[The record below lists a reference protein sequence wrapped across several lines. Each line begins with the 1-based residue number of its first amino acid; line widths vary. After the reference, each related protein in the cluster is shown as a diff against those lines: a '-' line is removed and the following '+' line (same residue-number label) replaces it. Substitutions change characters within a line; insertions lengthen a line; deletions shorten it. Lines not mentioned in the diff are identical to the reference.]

1 MTIASNSIGQFQRG
15 QSDLLPEAIFASPAW
30 YLEHSLWI
38 ADATS
43 PGNAAHNYPLAMHI
57 RGPFNQEALA
67 HALQEI
73 MRRHCVLRSAFR
85 IEDGKPAQLIM
96 PVQPVSMPLLDLT
109 GFPED
114 VREVKAQQAVF
125 EDARRPFDLTRGP
138 MLRTLLIRL
147 QPEEHILLLTTH
159 HVACDYWS
167 TRILI
172 RDLFALYAVSS
183 ASNPSPLSES
193 GFEYADYV
201 QWLETRLQSKEPE
214 LMGFWRERIA
224 GKDFHHLA
232 VDHEAPIPRSYR
244 GACERAIFPEELID
258 SIKQLSVRERLSPFM
273 IMLAGLQ
280 CLVQRCSGHEEIG
293 IGSCVANRPLPQL
306 EDVIGPFAN
315 VTVLRTDL
323 SGNPTCREVFRQVR
337 EACLTAFNYQDVPF
351 GNLVHKLQP
360 RFDPARHPIF
370 QILFVLLN
378 APSDPVEAPGLTIEP
393 IPVDTGT
400 SCFEIN
406 MNVRM
411 HKRFEID
418 LQYSSDLF
426 EAATIRDFLQDY
438 RAVLE
443 SLCANPEARIAEL
456 AIKSKHAEMNTARQ
470 IEYPGTEYVPAS
482 GAIESQLVDLWES
495 VLDRRPVGVNDN
507 FFEIGGD
514 SLRAARLF
522 ARIQETFHRSVPLG
536 TLFHSPTVATLA
548 KVISDA
554 GSTPKC
560 LVTIQR
566 GSSRPPLYC
575 LPGQTGSVIM
585 YRTLAQHLG
594 SDQPVYGL
602 QAQGLD
608 GKRQPLTCIEDIA
621 ANFVKNIQLIQPQ
634 GPYFMAG
641 YCMGGTIAFEM
652 AQQLRKQGQTVGLL
666 ALLDTYNWGVLQR
679 KKSFLDNQYFRLQQ
693 WWFSW
698 QRGGLRWRKLRGR
711 RSLGQFLLA
720 AFPGRETSLRGFS
733 EFWNNPAAELVS
745 ECNRDAAF
753 SYLPQVYAGQ
763 FLHVRPTK
771 QYARYKRPQMSL
783 GSFAM
788 KGMEEFF
795 LRGYPPQILEEP
807 IVRDLAVKL
816 RACIDEGVTEFAGDT
831 RFSTIHCRPAR

>member
-1 MTIASNSIGQFQRG
+1 MTIARDSTGQFQRG
-15 QSDLLPEAIFASPAW
+15 QSDALPEAIFASPAW

-43 PGNAAHNYPLAMHI
+43 PGNAAHNYPLAMRI
-57 RGPFNQEALA
+57 RGPLNQEALA
-67 HALQEI
+67 HGLQEM
-73 MRRHCVLRSAFR
+73 MRRHRVLRSAFR
-85 IEDGKPAQLIM
+85 IEDGKAAQLIM
-96 PVQPVSMPLLDLT
+96 PVRPVSMPLLDLT

-114 VREVKAQQAVF
+114 VREAKAQEAVF
-125 EDARRPFDLTRGP
+125 EDARQLFDLTRGP

-167 TRILI
+167 TRVLI
-172 RDLFALYAVSS
+172 RDLFALYAVAS
-183 ASNPSPLSES
+183 ASGRSPLPES
-193 GFEYADYV
+193 GLSGPDLLKPGFEYADYV
-201 QWLETRLQSKEPE
+201 QWLETRLQAKEPE

-224 GKDFHHLA
+224 GKDFHHLS

-244 GACERAIFPEELID
+244 GACERAILSEELIN

-280 CLVQRCSGHEEIG
+280 CLVQRYSGHEEIG

-315 VTVLRTDL
+315 VTILRTDL
-323 SGNPTCREVFRQVR
+323 SGDPTCRQVFRQVR
-337 EACLTAFNYQDVPF
+337 EVCLTAFNYQDVPF

-378 APSDPVEAPGLTIEP
+378 APSDPVEAPDLTIEP

-400 SCFEIN
+400 SCFEMN

-456 AIKSKHAEMNTARQ
+456 AIKSKHAEMKIARQ
-470 IEYPGTEYVPAS
+470 IEYPDTEYVPAS
-482 GAIESQLVDLWES
+482 GAIEAQLVELWES
-495 VLDRRPVGVNDN
+495 VLDKRRVSVNDN

-548 KVISDA
+548 KVISEA
-554 GSTPKC
+554 GSTSKC
-560 LVTIQR
+560 LVTIQP
-566 GSSRPPLYC
+566 GSSRSPLFC
-575 LPGQTGSVIM
+575 VHGQSGSLLM
-585 YRTLAQHLG
+585 YRGLAQHLG
-594 SDQPVYGL
+594 ADQLVYGV
-602 QAQGLD
+602 
-608 GKRQPLTCIEDIA
+608 QPPELENKQPSLTSIEDMA
-621 ANFVKNIQLIQPQ
+621 SAYVKEVELIQGD
-634 GPYFMAG
+634 GPYFLTG

-652 AQQLRKQGQTVGLL
+652 AQQLHRRGRSVGLV
-666 ALLDTYNWGVLQR
+666 AQLDTYNWIKTPTSKLEN
-679 KKSFLDNQYFRLQQ
+679 LYFIFQTS
-693 WWFSW
+693 WF
-698 QRGGLRWRKLRGR
+698 GLRHFL
-711 RSLGQFLLA
+711 SLGLQDERKYLRRKYEELWDKETEISEHNKRA
-720 AFPGRETSLRGFS
+720 AMRYVPKVYEGRI
-733 EFWNNPAAELVS
+733 
-745 ECNRDAAF
+745 
-753 SYLPQVYAGQ
+753 
-763 FLHVRPTK
+763 LHVRPTR
-771 QYARYKRPQMSL
+771 QLSRYKRPELSL
-783 GSFAM
+783 DGLAAH
-788 KGMEEFF
+788 GVEEFW
-795 LRGYPPQILEEP
+795 LRGYPGQILEEP
-807 IVRDLAVKL
+807 LVRDLAAKL
-816 RACIDEGVTEFAGDT
+816 KACMSEGAFGQSSN
-831 RFSTIHCRPAR
+831 RPFPARPVAA

>member
-1 MTIASNSIGQFQRG
+1 MTIARDSIGQFQHG
-15 QSDLLPEAIFASPAW
+15 QSDSLPEAIFASPAW

-38 ADATS
+38 ADAMS
-43 PGNAAHNYPLAMHI
+43 PGNAAHNYPLAMRI
-57 RGPFNQEALA
+57 RGPLNQKALA
-67 HALQEI
+67 HGLQEI
-73 MRRHCVLRSAFR
+73 MRRHRVLRSAFR
-85 IEDGKPAQLIM
+85 IEDGKPAQRIM
-96 PVQPVSMPLLDLT
+96 PVQPLSMPLLDLS

-114 VREVKAQQAVF
+114 VREAKAQEAVF
-125 EDARRPFDLTRGP
+125 EDVRRPFDLTRGP
-138 MLRTLLIRL
+138 MLRPLLVRL

-172 RDLFALYAVSS
+172 RDLFALYAAFS
-183 ASNPSPLSES
+183 ASDHPPLSQP

-201 QWLETRLQSKEPE
+201 QWLETRLQAKGPE

-280 CLVQRCSGHEEIG
+280 CLVQRYSGHEEIG

-306 EDVIGPFAN
+306 ENVIGPFAN
-315 VTVLRTDL
+315 VTILRTDL
-323 SGNPTCREVFRQVR
+323 SGNPTCRQVFRQVR
-337 EACLTAFNYQDVPF
+337 EVCLTAFNYQDVPF
-351 GNLVHKLQP
+351 GHLVHKLQP

-378 APSDPVEAPGLTIEP
+378 APSDPVETPGLTIEP

-400 SCFEIN
+400 SCFEMN

-411 HKRFEID
+411 HKWFEID

-456 AIKSKHAEMNTARQ
+456 AIKSKHAEMNAVRQ
-470 IEYPGTEYVPAS
+470 LEYPGTEYVPAS
-482 GAIESQLVDLWES
+482 GAVESQLVQLWES
-495 VLDRRPVGVNDN
+495 VLDKRRVGVNDN

-548 KVISDA
+548 KVISEA
-554 GSTPKC
+554 GSTSKC
-560 LVTIQR
+560 LVTIQH
-566 GSSRPPLYC
+566 GSSRPPLFC
-575 LPGQTGSVIM
+575 VHGQSGSLLM
-585 YRTLAQHLG
+585 YRGLAQHLG
-594 SDQPVYGL
+594 ADQLVYGVQPPEL
-602 QAQGLD
+602 EN
-608 GKRQPLTCIEDIA
+608 KRPLFASIEDMA
-621 ANFVKNIQLIQPQ
+621 SAYVREVELIQGD
-634 GPYFMAG
+634 GPYFLTG

-652 AQQLRKQGQTVGLL
+652 AQQLHRRGRNVGLV
-666 ALLDTYNWGVLQR
+666 ALLDTYNWIR
-679 KKSFLDNQYFRLQQ
+679 TPTSKSEDLYFTFQTS
-693 WWFSW
+693 WF
-698 QRGGLRWRKLRGR
+698 GLRHFLFLGPQDKRKYLRRRYEELWDEETEISEHNKRAAMRYVPKVYEGR
-711 RSLGQFLLA
+711 ILQ
-720 AFPGRETSLRGFS
+720 
-733 EFWNNPAAELVS
+733 
-745 ECNRDAAF
+745 
-753 SYLPQVYAGQ
+753 
-763 FLHVRPTK
+763 VRPTR
-771 QYARYKRPQMSL
+771 QLSRYKRPELSL
-783 GSFAM
+783 DGLAAH
-788 KGMEEFF
+788 GVEEFW
-795 LRGYPPQILEEP
+795 LRGYPGQILEEP
-807 IVRDLAVKL
+807 LVRDLAAKL
-816 RACIDEGVTEFAGDT
+816 KACMSECASGQSSNHPFPT
-831 RFSTIHCRPAR
+831 RIMAA